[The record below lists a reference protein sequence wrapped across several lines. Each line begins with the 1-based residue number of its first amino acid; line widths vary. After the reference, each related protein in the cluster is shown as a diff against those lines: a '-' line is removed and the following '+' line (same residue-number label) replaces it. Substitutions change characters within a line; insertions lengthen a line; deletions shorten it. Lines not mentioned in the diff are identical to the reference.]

1 MTLHDK
7 IQERRDKKKQQGID
21 GGQNNEIKQL
31 KEQVASLK
39 VGGSSKDEKAEGGEK
54 PEDDKKSAGADEKK
68 SQADDKKTE
77 GNDGAKK
84 SQAGGEAKSQAE
96 GEKKSQ
102 AANDAKSQRPRSRSS
117 SNSSKR
123 RRRRRDS
130 LDADQDFARVANQSK
145 NVIEQT
151 FKDNVQRLGTEY
163 AEGDRKSC
171 RLICEYNI

>member
-7 IQERRDKKKQQGID
+7 IQERRDKNKQKTID

-39 VGGSSKDEKAEGGEK
+39 GVGSPKDEKAEGGEK
-54 PEDDKKSAGADEKK
+54 PEDDKKSAAADEKK
-68 SQADDKKTE
+68 SQADGKKSEANGDT
-77 GNDGAKK
+77 KK

-96 GEKKSQ
+96 GERKSQ
-102 AANDAKSQRPRSRSS
+102 TANDAKSQHPRSRSS
-117 SNSSKR
+117 SNSSRR

-151 FKDNVQRLGTEY
+151 FKDNVQRLGPEY
-163 AEGDRKSC
+163 AEGDRKSL
-171 RLICEYNI
+171 RLVLEIHI

>member
-39 VGGSSKDEKAEGGEK
+39 VGGSAKDEKAEGGEK
-54 PEDDKKSAGADEKK
+54 PEDDKKSASADDKK

-77 GNDGAKK
+77 GNGDAKK

-96 GEKKSQ
+96 GEKSQ
-102 AANDAKSQRPRSRSS
+102 AANDAKSQHPRSRSS

-151 FKDNVQRLGTEY
+151 FKDNVQRLGPEY

-171 RLICEYNI
+171 RLICE